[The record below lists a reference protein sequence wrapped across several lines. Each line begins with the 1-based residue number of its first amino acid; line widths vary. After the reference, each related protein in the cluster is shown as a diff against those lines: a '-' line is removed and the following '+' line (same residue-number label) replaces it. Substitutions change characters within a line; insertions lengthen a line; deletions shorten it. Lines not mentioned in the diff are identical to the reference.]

1 MQSSFRPVCV
11 YLMLAVRFFMR
22 IKYANYEALLIH
34 EKGNR
39 SSFGCDFEAEA
50 LRRFKA
56 SKTAVKMV
64 LFVSTHNNTRLK
76 KHAEYGMEFK

>member
-1 MQSSFRPVCV
+1 MTKKIPKFG
-11 YLMLAVRFFMR
+11 
-22 IKYANYEALLIH
+22 NYEALLIH

-39 SSFGCDFEAEA
+39 SGFSCDFANEAIK
-50 LRRFKA
+50 RFKA

-76 KHAEYGMEFK
+76 KYAEYGPQSK

>member
-1 MQSSFRPVCV
+1 MQYSSRPVCV
-11 YLMLAVRFFMR
+11 YLMLAVCFFMR
-22 IKYANYEALLIH
+22 IKYKNYEALLIH

-39 SSFGCDFEAEA
+39 SGFGCDFADQA
-50 LRRFKA
+50 LKRFKE

-76 KHAEYGMEFK
+76 KYAEYGMQFK

>member
-1 MQSSFRPVCV
+1 MQSSFRPVYV
-11 YLMLAVRFFMR
+11 YLILEVRFFMR

-39 SSFGCDFEAEA
+39 SRFGCDFAAEA

-76 KHAEYGMEFK
+76 KLAEYGMEFK